1 MRTPCGKSS
10 GIAVVDEDVYNDDSI
25 SATEGVTP
33 TTATAA
39 AAAAAV
45 APTTATMTST
55 ATGSTIT
62 TATTSDPTRIS
73 TEESEAESKILAK
86 RQFVI
91 RELVDTEKDYVN
103 DLGEIVDGYISLMR
117 DTDCEIPLP
126 EDLRGGKDKMVFGNI
141 EAIYEWHRE

>member
-1 MRTPCGKSS
+1 MRTPSGKSS

-25 SATEGVTP
+25 SATESVTP
-33 TTATAA
+33 TTATVATAA
-39 AAAAAV
+39 AAAA
-45 APTTATMTST
+45 PTTTTITTATD
-55 ATGSTIT
+55 STII

-103 DLGEIVDGYISLMR
+103 DLGEIVDGYMSLMR